1 MLIATI
7 VHAQRSDVLQTTER
21 IRSEERRQVE
31 VRRQIG
37 GASRQIE
44 SLLLDLQSNGLYEA
58 AKGPVIKGM
67 KDSLDTVNAQRVP
80 KAAEEL
86 QQARLQ
92 IEEDAFSHLDEANK
106 EITLIIEDLDQLLRA
121 TESALIGDILLE
133 RIREII
139 KTESFIRRETAKW
152 GKLLFVNADA
162 AAADKP
168 RVIRA
173 QNENIQ
179 QLNQFKSLLS
189 GAVIDAVDDSLVK
202 RFGAAQ
208 KIVLTKKPDV
218 LLQNAI
224 ATIGQEDAIS
234 TVGHQDSAIEVLKEI
249 ESILASEDD
258 DISNKAEVLEELKR
272 ILQAQIDLKEETQDE
287 PKARPDPSELQ
298 AEQLQLKKE
307 LEEAVSGEPEST
319 PLNNAADAMQEAAN
333 QLGDGRLPDAVE
345 PQETAI
351 SNLQNAISDLE
362 AQIAAE
368 AADAASDSFSDP
380 MDSFGDAFAEPM
392 DSFGDEGF
400 GDEGF
405 ADAFPAE
412 AFGAEGMG

>member
-234 TVGHQDSAIEVLKEI
+234 TVGHQDSA
-249 ESILASEDD
+249 D
-258 DISNKAEVLEELKR
+258 
-272 ILQAQIDLKEETQDE
+272 
-287 PKARPDPSELQ
+287 
-298 AEQLQLKKE
+298 
-307 LEEAVSGEPEST
+307 
-319 PLNNAADAMQEAAN
+319 
-333 QLGDGRLPDAVE
+333 
-345 PQETAI
+345 
-351 SNLQNAISDLE
+351 
-362 AQIAAE
+362 
-368 AADAASDSFSDP
+368 
-380 MDSFGDAFAEPM
+380 
-392 DSFGDEGF
+392 
-400 GDEGF
+400 
-405 ADAFPAE
+405 
-412 AFGAEGMG
+412 

>member
-1 MLIATI
+1 MKKSILGFSSAIMLIATI

-380 MDSFGDAFAEPM
+380 MDSFGDAFADPM
-392 DSFGDEGF
+392 
-400 GDEGF
+400 
-405 ADAFPAE
+405 
-412 AFGAEGMG
+412 